1 MGKGGYLTPKSNLE
15 VVTMHCADEDC
26 SFRINMRSRKGGV
39 AEVTGLCLKHTCGG
53 NAQRQ
58 REPTAKVLRQ
68 TVPGLENMLGQGHR
82 GDGKQVT
89 LTQRA
94 SCISAPDVLA
104 R

>member
-1 MGKGGYLTPKSNLE
+1 MPKSNFE
-15 VVTMHCADEDC
+15 AVTMHCADEDC
-26 SFRINMRSRKGGV
+26 SFWINMRSRKGGV
-39 AEVTGLCLKHTCGG
+39 AEVTGPCLKLTCGG

-68 TVPGLENMLGQGHR
+68 TVPGLENMLGHGHR